1 MSEVTTPNLPEKET
15 DVLYNDVCQI
25 IDDTRTRIA
34 VYVNSEV
41 CLTNWHIG
49 KRIKDDVLY
58 NQRAAYGKQV
68 LKHLSER
75 LTERY
80 GKGWSLPT
88 LQHCVRAAYIF
99 SEEEIVYAVRIQFS
113 WTHLRSLM
121 SIPDP
126 LARKFYM
133 QMCYYEHWDTRTL
146 DQKIDS
152 QLYER
157 TAISRHPEDVIS
169 QTLKETDK
177 THMLVP
183 DLVFR
188 SSYFL
193 DALVPAR

>member
-1 MSEVTTPNLPEKET
+1 MEFT
-15 DVLYNDVCQI
+15 DSTALC
-25 IDDTRTRIA
+25 TRR
-34 VYVNSEV
+34 V
-41 CLTNWHIG
+41 H
-49 KRIKDDVLY
+49 
-58 NQRAAYGKQV
+58 
-68 LKHLSER
+68 
-75 LTERY
+75 
-80 GKGWSLPT
+80 
-88 LQHCVRAAYIF
+88 F

-157 TAISRHPEDVIS
+157 TAISRRPEDVIRH
-169 QTLKETDK
+169 TLAESDK

-193 DALVPAR
+193 DALVPAVFERE